1 MTMEVDS
8 KTGFADYSWAAA
20 KAAKL
25 AGPVAPGS
33 KAVPEPKDP
42 MCLSGLAFVFT
53 GELESFSR
61 DEAIDLAKR
70 FGG

>member
-1 MTMEVDS
+1 M
-8 KTGFADYSWAAA
+8 KLCSWAAA

-25 AGPVAPGS
+25 AGPIAHGS
-33 KAVPEPKDP
+33 KPIPEPKDP

-53 GELESFSR
+53 GELDSFAR
-61 DEAIDLAKR
+61 EEAVDLAKR